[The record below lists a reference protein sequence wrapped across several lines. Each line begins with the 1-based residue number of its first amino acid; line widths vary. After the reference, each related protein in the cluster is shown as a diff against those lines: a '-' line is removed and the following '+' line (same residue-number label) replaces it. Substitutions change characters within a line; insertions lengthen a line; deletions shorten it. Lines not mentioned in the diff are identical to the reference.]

1 MTLTAPSKTKIV
13 EYCRSSSIPYISSLI
28 ATYMVGFHFDYVG
41 GVMKTTAFVMW
52 GQSPV
57 IYMPFV
63 LLPAVVF
70 LWIIYEGKP
79 AKGWALAFIC
89 ILGFAWLVHLLLV
102 FVHGDMYTH
111 ATWLYLPTLAMFAIK
126 APTREDAWGAI
137 VVLAWVAALLLV
149 ISRLLEILGLVPMFY
164 IPNVGATEWE
174 KENYW
179 LPFSGY
185 FGLNGRWPGP
195 FGFNDK
201 TGFFSALIAIVAI
214 QRWRPS
220 SLLLGAIGLL
230 GVMLTGGRG
239 PYLALITGIAALA
252 VFSQHVSV
260 LRKIP
265 VSVRISTVALAV
277 AVLGSY
283 FAFFTTAGVTG
294 RNTIWRGFLELWL
307 SSPWTGVGQT
317 GIWET
322 GGIVGAAM
330 DAHSLYVQE
339 ITEYGLLGLVTQY
352 AAVGLGMGIALS
364 AAIRG
369 WSGPLAVLAAYAVA
383 AVTSVLHDGWIT
395 HSTYTLMVIMAVLSA
410 AGQLPEIQNRKPT
423 NVGIARGK

>member
-1 MTLTAPSKTKIV
+1 MSG
-13 EYCRSSSIPYISSLI
+13 LI
-28 ATYMVGFHFDYVG
+28 ITYMVGFHLDYVG
-41 GVMKTTAFVMW
+41 GVMKTNALVMW
-52 GQSPV
+52 GQSPM
-57 IYMPFV
+57 IYMPFL
-63 LLPAVVF
+63 LLPAVAF
-70 LWIIYEGKP
+70 LWILYEGRP

-89 ILGFAWLVHLLLV
+89 MLGAAWLVHLLLI

-111 ATWLYLPTLAMFAIK
+111 ATWLYLPTLAMVALK
-126 APTREDAWGAI
+126 TPTRDEAWGAI
-137 VVLAWVAALLLV
+137 VVMAWAAALLLV

-164 IPNVGATEWE
+164 IPNTGATEWE

-179 LPFSGY
+179 LPLSGY

-239 PYLALITGIAALA
+239 PYLALLTGIAALA
-252 VFSQHVSV
+252 VFSQYMSL

-265 VSVRISTVALAV
+265 VSIRVGSVALAV

-339 ITEYGLLGLVTQY
+339 LTEYGLLGFATQY
-352 AAVGLGMGIALS
+352 AAVGLGLGIALF

-369 WSGPLAVLAAYAVA
+369 WSGPLAVLAAYSVA

-395 HSTYTLMVIMAVLSA
+395 HSTYTLVVLVAVLSA
-410 AGQLPEIQNRKPT
+410 ADQIPSIQSRKPVRVVVT
-423 NVGIARGK
+423 ESQ